1 MRTAPA
7 LTIAGSD
14 SGGGA
19 GIQADLKTFWACGVY
34 GASVVTAVTA
44 IHAIPPALIRAQVDA
59 VLSDIAVQAIKV
71 GTVGTADA
79 ISAVAQSH
87 ADFRGFIV
95 LDPVMIA
102 KSGDAL
108 LHDEAVSAMLH
119 HLAPL
124 ADLLT
129 PNLPEAAKLLG
140 TGETRNPEEVFAQG
154 LALCA
159 RGAKA
164 VLMKGGHATG
174 PSCEDILV
182 KPGGSAVFKAPRLNT
197 RNTHGTGCHLPLPPN
212 WPRASLSRKQWVR
225 HFFAFTAQSPQ
236 PTGCGSAPDMDPF
249 TIFTRCGHGLYRD
262 WRRGRRTY
270 HCHRTRRTGR

>member
-19 GIQADLKTFWACGVY
+19 GIQADLKTFWARGVY
-34 GASVVTAVTA
+34 GASVVTAVTV

-59 VLSDIAVQAIKV
+59 VLSDIAVQAIKI
-71 GTVGTADA
+71 GTAGTADA
-79 ISAVAQSH
+79 ISAVAQSF
-87 ADFRGFIV
+87 ADYRGFIV

-174 PSCEDILV
+174 PSCKDILV

-197 RNTHGTGCHLPLPPN
+197 RNTHGTGC
-212 WPRASLSRKQWVR
+212 SLSSAIAAELAKGKPLAEAVGAAHLCVHGAIAAADGLRI
-225 HFFAFTAQSPQ
+225 
-236 PTGCGSAPDMDPF
+236 GS
-249 TIFTRCGHGLYRD
+249 GHGPVHHFHEM
-262 WRRGRRTY
+262 WA
-270 HCHRTRRTGR
+270 